1 MKRDQGVGSTITQ
14 TLRDPSLNIQNN
26 VKLFKPNDPK
36 VVNRISQK
44 CGTINE
50 PKVLNKINLKC

>member
-26 VKLFKPNDPK
+26 VRIKLTKTLEKPNDPK
-36 VVNRISQK
+36 VVKPNKS
-44 CGTINE
+44 
-50 PKVLNKINLKC
+50 KVLNYI